1 MDEPKNVEGDI
12 VGNLYW
18 SPDGKFV
25 YNPPRHIEAP
35 GPEVVTFDYALSDDG
50 FVLCDS
56 TTTVTITIAHIND
69 CPVAVND
76 SIEFDASSPI
86 TITKDLIAN
95 DFDID
100 SDIDSTSIEIIRNPD
115 FGEVIVNNDGT
126 ITYNFDNSP
135 TNFDTLIYTVRDIKS
150 RIYVYSC

>member
-1 MDEPKNVEGDI
+1 MVISVLDEPKNVDGDI

-76 SIEFDASSPI
+76 SIEFDA
-86 TITKDLIAN
+86 
-95 DFDID
+95 
-100 SDIDSTSIEIIRNPD
+100 
-115 FGEVIVNNDGT
+115 
-126 ITYNFDNSP
+126 Y
-135 TNFDTLIYTVRDIKS
+135 
-150 RIYVYSC
+150 